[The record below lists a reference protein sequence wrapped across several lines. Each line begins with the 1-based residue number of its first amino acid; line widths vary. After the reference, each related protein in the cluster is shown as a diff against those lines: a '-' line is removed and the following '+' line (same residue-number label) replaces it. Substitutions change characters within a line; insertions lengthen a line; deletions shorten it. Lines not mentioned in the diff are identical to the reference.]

1 MLLKLIPNKLKVW
14 LIKHLYADI
23 AAMGDG
29 GDTTLAH
36 VNFTEVALLK
46 AHGGAGTINPRTG
59 LVEFK
64 GKGGGGSPAPQQ
76 NTTYSSDLPEYA
88 KPFYEEL
95 LKQSGK
101 ETYTTDASGNVTG
114 VRTDAPYTGDR
125 LAGFTTDQLNVQ
137 SNLRGMTAPSEY
149 GSAISATGT
158 LTGIGTGAAASGLG
172 AAGAFTP
179 GTVSSQ
185 QISGYPGITA
195 ASVGTP
201 NTVGAQQVGAQPQIY
216 SGAFTDPGVAA
227 SYMNPYQQQVTDV
240 QLAEAR
246 RQGDI
251 AKSGRGMGSINRG
264 TFGGGRQALM
274 EGEADRAL
282 ATQLGA
288 IQATGSQ
295 QAYQQGQQAFQ
306 ADQARGLQ
314 AQQSNVQYGMQGQLA
329 NQQASLDSAKANQ
342 QALLQAGQLDQ
353 AAKMQAQI
361 QNQQAAIDA
370 AKANQGANLQAQQ
383 LSQQGQQ
390 FGAGLQKDVGLAGL
404 QYGLAGSN
412 QLGALA
418 GQEQQTQLEL
428 QQAQAASG
436 AEQQA
441 MDQEELNIAYQQ
453 FMEQQDA
460 TKRALEF
467 QNNIL
472 RGTAGALGS
481 TQTQYTPAPSLASQI
496 TGMGVAGLGLYNAL
510 S

>member
-1 MLLKLIPNKLKVW
+1 MLLKLIPNKIKVW

-29 GDTTLAH
+29 GDTALAH
-36 VNFTEVALLK
+36 VNTTEVALLK

-64 GKGGGGSPAPQQ
+64 GKGGGGSSAPQE
-76 NTTYSSDLPEYA
+76 NTTYTSDLPEYA

-95 LKQSGK
+95 LKQSGRQ
-101 ETYTTDASGNVTG
+101 TYTTDASGNVTG
-114 VRTDAPYTGDR
+114 VKTPTPYAGDR
-125 LAGFTTDQLNVQ
+125 LAGFTDLQKSVQTDVAGMGPRGEFNIAQTNIADAIGTSKTAAGGIGSALGYTPGTVGT
-137 SNLRGMTAPSEY
+137 LGMTAPGEFD
-149 GSAISATGT
+149 
-158 LTGIGTGAAASGLG
+158 AAA
-172 AAGAFTP
+172 ATK
-179 GTVSSQ
+179 
-185 QISGYPGITA
+185 
-195 ASVGTP
+195 
-201 NTVGAQQVGAQPQIY
+201 
-216 SGAFTDPGVAA
+216 
-227 SYMNPYQQQVTDV
+227 YMSPYQTNVTDMAK
-240 QLAEAR
+240 AEAR
-246 RQGDI
+246 RDADI
-251 AKSGRGMGSINRG
+251 AKSGRGMGSISRG

-274 EGEADRAL
+274 EGQADRDL
-282 ATQLGA
+282 QTQLAKIGYQGDQDA
-288 IQATGSQ
+288 FKNAQEQFQRDRAAGMTAEEATLKAEMDRRQMG
-295 QAYQQGQQAFQ
+295 QQGE
-306 ADQARGLQ
+306 
-314 AQQSNVQYGMQGQLA
+314 
-329 NQQASLDSAKANQ
+329 
-342 QALLQAGQLDQ
+342 
-353 AAKMQAQI
+353 
-361 QNQQAAIDA
+361 
-370 AKANQGANLQAQQ
+370 
-383 LSQQGQQ
+383 Q
-390 FGAGLQKDVGLAGL
+390 FGAALQKDVGLAGL

-418 GQEQQTQLEL
+418 GQEQQSQLAL

-441 MDQEELNIAYQQ
+441 MSQEELNIAYQQ

>member
-29 GDTTLAH
+29 GDTALAH
-36 VNFTEVALLK
+36 VNTTEVALLK

-64 GKGGGGSPAPQQ
+64 GKGGGGSPAPQE

-114 VRTDAPYTGDR
+114 VRTDDPYTKDR
-125 LAGFTTDQLNVQ
+125 LAGFNTDQLNVQ
-137 SNLRGMTAPSEY
+137 SNLRGMTAPGEY
-149 GSAISATGT
+149 ETAISETET
-158 LTGIGTGAAASGLG
+158 LTGIGAGAAASGLG
-172 AAGAFTP
+172 AAGAYTP
-179 GTVSSQ
+179 GSIASL
-185 QISGYPGITA
+185 GMTA
-195 ASVGTP
+195 PAE
-201 NTVGAQQVGAQPQIY
+201 
-216 SGAFTDPGVAA
+216 FDAA
-227 SYMNPYQQQVTDV
+227 AATKYMSPYQTNVTD
-240 QLAEAR
+240 AAIREAQK
-246 RQGDI
+246 QGDI
-251 AKSGRGMGSINRG
+251 QKNSRAMGSIGRG
-264 TFGGGRQALM
+264 TFGGGREALM
-274 EGEADRAL
+274 TGEADAQTRSLIADLRAQGQEKAFL
-282 ATQLGA
+282 NAQSQFQRDRAAGMTAEEATLKAEMDRRQMG
-288 IQATGSQ
+288 
-295 QAYQQGQQAFQ
+295 QQGE
-306 ADQARGLQ
+306 
-314 AQQSNVQYGMQGQLA
+314 
-329 NQQASLDSAKANQ
+329 
-342 QALLQAGQLDQ
+342 
-353 AAKMQAQI
+353 
-361 QNQQAAIDA
+361 
-370 AKANQGANLQAQQ
+370 
-383 LSQQGQQ
+383 Q
-390 FGAGLQKDVGLAGL
+390 FGAALQKDVGLAGL

-441 MDQEELNIAYQQ
+441 MSQEELNIAYQQ
-453 FMEQQDA
+453 FKEQQDA

>member
-1 MLLKLIPNKLKVW
+1 MLLKLIPKKIKVW
-14 LIKHLYADI
+14 LLERLYKDI
-23 AAMGDG
+23 AAEGRMGD
-29 GDTTLAH
+29 TQLAH
-36 VNFTEVALLK
+36 INDYEAGLLK
-46 AHGGAGTINPRTG
+46 SIGGSGTINPATG
-59 LVEFK
+59 LVEYGGGK
-64 GKGGGGSPAPQQ
+64 GKSSAPAPQQ

-149 GSAISATGT
+149 GTAISGTET
-158 LTGIGTGAAASGLG
+158 LTGIGAGAAASGLG
-172 AAGAFTP
+172 AAGAYTP
-179 GTVSSQ
+179 GSIASLGMTA
-185 QISGYPGITA
+185 PGEFDA
-195 ASVGTP
+195 A
-201 NTVGAQQVGAQPQIY
+201 
-216 SGAFTDPGVAA
+216 AA
-227 SYMNPYQQQVTDV
+227 TKYMSPYQTNVTDMA
-240 QLAEAR
+240 QAEAR
-246 RQGDI
+246 RNADI
-251 AKSGRGMGSINRG
+251 AKSGAAMGSIDRG

-274 EGEADRAL
+274 QGQADRDL
-282 ATQLGA
+282 QTQLAKIG
-288 IQATGSQ
+288 
-295 QAYQQGQQAFQ
+295 YQGQQDAFKN
-306 ADQARGLQ
+306 
-314 AQQSNVQYGMQGQLA
+314 AQEQFQRDRAAGM
-329 NQQASLDSAKANQ
+329 SAEEATLKAEMDRRQ
-342 QALLQAGQLDQ
+342 MG
-353 AAKMQAQI
+353 
-361 QNQQAAIDA
+361 
-370 AKANQGANLQAQQ
+370 
-383 LSQQGQQ
+383 QQGEQ
-390 FGAGLQKDVGLAGL
+390 FGAALQKDVGLAGL

-418 GQEQQTQLEL
+418 GQEQQAQLEL

-441 MDQEELNIAYQQ
+441 MSQEELNIAYQQ